1 MAATGQAPQQQRAG
15 VLDRIGQTSSMWIA
29 AATVMI
35 IGLMI
40 VPVPPALLDL
50 LLTLNITAAVLILL
64 TTLYTE
70 NALNFSVFPT
80 LLLIITLFRLSLN
93 ISGTRLILLHGY
105 AGRVIEAFGNVVVGG
120 NYAVGIV
127 IFAILII
134 IQFVVITN
142 GAGRVAEV
150 AARFTLDAMPG
161 KQLAIDADLNAGLIT
176 EADARQRRKDI
187 QRSADFYGAM
197 DGASK
202 FVRGDAVA
210 AVIIVFVNIIGGFV
224 IGVLQQGLSL
234 IQALQR
240 FTLLTVGEG
249 IVTQIPALLM
259 STATGIIVTRA
270 ASEMNFGNELTR
282 QLLQEP
288 RAIAITS
295 VLLVIFG
302 FMGLPPLWMFLLAG
316 IMFALFLRQRDLQKR
331 GLLPRGADAGSSVA
345 GGVAGGLSMVSGVQA
360 GITAQ
365 PAVKPA
371 ESVVPLLSYDPME
384 LEIGFGLIPLVDIA
398 QGGDLLERITMIRR
412 HAARDLGIVVPPIR
426 VRDNLQLKPSTYVI
440 KIYGLEVARAEVMV
454 SRLLAMNPGTAT
466 SPIEGIPTTE
476 PAFNLPAL
484 WIPES
489 ARGDAEMAGYTVID
503 PTSVIATHLTEVI
516 KSHAPELLGRQ
527 ETSSLLDNV
536 KQHYP
541 VVIDE
546 LIPNLLT
553 VGEVQRVL
561 QNLLRER
568 IPIRNLLLILESL
581 ADAARQSKDIDYLT
595 ERVRSALAR
604 HICAEYAEEGLL
616 SVITV
621 DPKLETLLAEAV
633 RRGEDAYALL
643 DPQTVA
649 RIYASLTKQMQSA
662 QASGLHPIVLCSPAI
677 RLALKRLTER
687 AAPAL
692 VVLSYS
698 EIAPGLRVESIGQVS
713 TTDESEPVGAT

>member
-1 MAATGQAPQQQRAG
+1 MAATPQRAARPS
-15 VLDRIGQTSSMWIA
+15 VMDRLAQTSGMWIA
-29 AATVMI
+29 AAVVLI
-35 IGLMI
+35 IGLMV
-40 VPVPPALLDL
+40 VPIPPELLDL
-50 LLTLNITAAVLILL
+50 FLTLNITGAVLILL

-70 NALNFSVFPT
+70 NALSFSVFPT

-93 ISGTRLILLHGY
+93 ITGTRLILLHAY

-120 NYAVGIV
+120 NYAVGII
-127 IFAILII
+127 IFAILIV

-176 EADARQRRKDI
+176 EADARQRRRDI

-210 AVIIVFVNIIGGFV
+210 AVIIVFVNIIGGFF
-224 IGVLQQGLSL
+224 IGILQQGLTL
-234 IQALQR
+234 VQALQR

-270 ASEMNFGNELTR
+270 ASEMNFGSELTR
-282 QLLQEP
+282 QIIQEP
-288 RAIAITS
+288 RAIAITA
-295 VLLVIFG
+295 VLLVVFG
-302 FMGLPPLWMFLLAG
+302 FLGLPPIWMFMMAG
-316 IMFALFLRQRDLQKR
+316 IMAALFLRQRDLQRK
-331 GLLPRGADAGSSVA
+331 GLLLRGDGSPAVA
-345 GGVAGGLSMVSGVQA
+345 TGPSAPGVQA
-360 GITAQ
+360 GVTAQ

-384 LEIGFGLIPLVDIA
+384 LEIGFGLIPLVDVA

-412 HAARDLGIVVPPIR
+412 HAARELGIVVPPIR

-466 SPIEGIPTTE
+466 QPIEGIPTTE

-489 ARGDAEMAGYTVID
+489 GRGDAEMAGYTVID
-503 PTSVIATHLTEVI
+503 PTSVIATHLTEII
-516 KSHAPELLGRQ
+516 KSHAPDLLGRQ
-527 ETSSLLDNV
+527 ETSSLMDNV

-541 VVIDE
+541 VVVEE
-546 LIPNLLT
+546 LVPQLLT

-581 ADAARQSKDIDYLT
+581 ADGARQSKDIDYLT
-595 ERVRSALAR
+595 ERVRVALAR
-604 HICAEYAEEGLL
+604 HICAEYSEDGLL

-621 DPKLETLLAEAV
+621 DPRLETLLGEAV

-649 RIYASLTKQMQSA
+649 KIYTSLTRQIQAA
-662 QASGLHPIVLCSPAI
+662 QAAGLHPIVLCSPTI

-687 AAPAL
+687 AAPSL

-698 EIAPGLRVESIGQVS
+698 EIAPGLRVESIGQIS
-713 TTDESEPVGAT
+713 TADEPEPVAT

>member
-1 MAATGQAPQQQRAG
+1 LAVAASTPKGPSI
-15 VLDRIGQTSSMWIA
+15 LTRIGSAGHVWVA
-29 AATVMI
+29 AASVILI
-35 IGLMI
+35 ILMI
-40 VPVPPALLDL
+40 VPVAPWVIDL
-50 LLTLNITAAVLILL
+50 LLSVNITLALIIML

-70 NALNFSVFPT
+70 NALSFSVFPT
-80 LLLIITLFRLSLN
+80 LLLIVTLFRLSLN
-93 ISGTRLILLHGY
+93 ITGTRSILLHAY
-105 AGRVIEAFGNVVVGG
+105 AGKIIEAFGNVVVGG
-120 NYAVGIV
+120 NYAVGLV

-176 EADARQRRKDI
+176 ESDARQRRKDI
-187 QRSADFYGAM
+187 QRAADFYGAM

-202 FVRGDAVA
+202 FVRGDAIA

-224 IGVLQQGLSL
+224 VGVLQLHLDPGTS
-234 IQALQR
+234 ASR
-240 FTLLTVGEG
+240 FTLLTIGEG
-249 IVTQIPALLM
+249 IVTQIPALLI

-270 ASEMNFGNELTR
+270 ASESSFGADVTK
-282 QLLQEP
+282 QLVQEP
-288 RAIAITS
+288 RALAIAAA
-295 VLLVIFG
+295 LLLIFG
-302 FMGLPPLWMFLLAG
+302 FFGLPPFYMFLMAGGLTVLFFRTRGTKARNALAAQG
-316 IMFALFLRQRDLQKR
+316 
-331 GLLPRGADAGSSVA
+331 GAGAMVA
-345 GGVAGGLSMVSGVQA
+345 GGTSAASPS
-360 GITAQ
+360 
-365 PAVKPA
+365 VKPA

-384 LEIGFGLIPLVDIA
+384 LEIGFGLIPLVDVS

-412 HAARDLGIVVPPIR
+412 HAARELGIVVPPIR
-426 VRDNLQLKPSTYVI
+426 VRDNLQLKPSTYII

-466 SPIEGIPTTE
+466 NGIEGIPTVE

-489 ARGDAEMAGYTVID
+489 TRGDAEMAGYTVID

-516 KSHAPELLGRQ
+516 KGHAPDLLGRQ
-527 ETSSLLDNV
+527 ETSALLDNV

-541 VVIDE
+541 VVVEE
-546 LIPNLLT
+546 LVPNLLT
-553 VGEVQRVL
+553 VGEIQRVL

-568 IPIRNLLLILESL
+568 IPIRNLLLILENL
-581 ADAARQSKDIDYLT
+581 ADGARQSKDIDFLT
-595 ERVRSALAR
+595 EKVRAAMAR
-604 HICAEYAEEGLL
+604 HICAEYAENGLL

-621 DPKLETLLAEAV
+621 DPRLEQLLGEAV

-643 DPQTVA
+643 DPNTVA
-649 RIYASLTKQMQSA
+649 KIYGSLTKQMQLA
-662 QASGLHPIVLCSPAI
+662 QQAGLPPIVLASPSV

-687 AAPAL
+687 AAPSL

-698 EIAPGLRVESIGQVS
+698 EIAPGLRVESIGQI
-713 TTDESEPVGAT
+713 TTVDEVAETANV

>member
-1 MAATGQAPQQQRAG
+1 MAATPQRAG
-15 VLDRIGQTSSMWIA
+15 TGRSTVMDRLAQSSGMWIA
-29 AATVMI
+29 AAVVLI
-35 IGLMI
+35 IGLMV
-40 VPVPPALLDL
+40 VPIPPQMLDL
-50 LLTLNITAAVLILL
+50 LLTLNITGAVLILL

-70 NALNFSVFPT
+70 NALSFSVFPT

-93 ISGTRLILLHGY
+93 ITGTRLILLHAY

-120 NYAVGIV
+120 NYAVGII
-127 IFAILII
+127 IFAILIV

-176 EADARQRRKDI
+176 EAEARQRRRDI

-210 AVIIVFVNIIGGFV
+210 AVIIVFVNIIGGFF
-224 IGVLQQGLSL
+224 IGILQQGLTL

-282 QLLQEP
+282 QVLQEP

-295 VLLVIFG
+295 VLLIVFG
-302 FMGLPPLWMFLLAG
+302 FFGLPPIWMFLMAG
-316 IMFALFLRQRDLQKR
+316 VMFALFLRQRDLQRR
-331 GLLPRGADAGSSVA
+331 GLLPRGDGTAIAGA
-345 GGVAGGLSMVSGVQA
+345 PAAPGVQP
-360 GITAQ
+360 GVTAQ
-365 PAVKPA
+365 PAVKAA

-384 LEIGFGLIPLVDIA
+384 LEIGFGLIPLVDVA

-412 HAARDLGIVVPPIR
+412 HAARELGIVVPPIR

-466 SPIEGIPTTE
+466 QPIEGIPTTE

-489 ARGDAEMAGYTVID
+489 GRGDAEMAGYTVID

-516 KSHAPELLGRQ
+516 KSHAPDLLGRQ

-541 VVIDE
+541 VVIEE

-553 VGEVQRVL
+553 VGEIQRVL

-581 ADAARQSKDIDYLT
+581 ADGARQSKDVDYLT
-595 ERVRSALAR
+595 ERVRVALAR
-604 HICAEYAEEGLL
+604 HICAEYAEDGLL

-621 DPKLETLLAEAV
+621 DPRLETLLGEAV

-649 RIYASLTKQMQSA
+649 KIYTSLTKQIQAA
-662 QASGLHPIVLCSPAI
+662 QAAGLHPIVLSSPAI

-687 AAPAL
+687 AAPSL

-698 EIAPGLRVESIGQVS
+698 EIAPGLRVESIGQIS
-713 TTDESEPVGAT
+713 TAGETEPAVT

>member
-1 MAATGQAPQQQRAG
+1 MAASRTPAPTGKP
-15 VLDRIGQTSSMWIA
+15 LSIMERIGQTSSVWVA
-29 AATVMI
+29 AGTVLI

-40 VPVPPALLDL
+40 VPIPPELLDL

-70 NALNFSVFPT
+70 NALSFSVFPT

-93 ISGTRLILLHGY
+93 ITGTRLILLHAY

-120 NYAVGIV
+120 NYAVGII

-176 EADARQRRKDI
+176 ESDARQRRRDI
-187 QRSADFYGAM
+187 QRSSDFYGAM

-210 AVIIVFVNIIGGFV
+210 AVIIVFVNIIGGFF
-224 IGVLQQGLSL
+224 IGILQQGLTL
-234 IQALQR
+234 VQALQR
-240 FTLLTVGEG
+240 FTILTVGEG

-270 ASEMNFGNELTR
+270 ASEMNFGSELTR
-282 QLLQEP
+282 QIIQEP
-288 RAIAITS
+288 RAIAITA
-295 VLLVIFG
+295 VLLVVFG
-302 FMGLPPLWMFLLAG
+302 FAGLPPIWMFLMAG
-316 IMFALFLRQRDLQKR
+316 VMCVIFFRQRGLQKK
-331 GLLPRGADAGSSVA
+331 GLLPRPDGSIPALTGGPGAP
-345 GGVAGGLSMVSGVQA
+345 GVQP
-360 GITAQ
+360 GVTAQ

-384 LEIGFGLIPLVDIA
+384 LEIGFGLIPLVDVA

-412 HAARDLGIVVPPIR
+412 HAARELGIVVPPIR

-466 SPIEGIPTTE
+466 QPIEGIPTTE

-489 ARGDAEMAGYTVID
+489 GRGDAEMAGYTVID
-503 PTSVIATHLTEVI
+503 PTSVIATHLTEII
-516 KSHAPELLGRQ
+516 KSHAPDLLGRQ

-541 VVIDE
+541 VVIEE

-581 ADAARQSKDIDYLT
+581 ADGARQSKDIDYLT
-595 ERVRSALAR
+595 ERVRVALAR
-604 HICAEYAEEGLL
+604 HICAEYSEDGLL

-621 DPKLETLLAEAV
+621 DPRLETLLGEAV

-649 RIYASLTKQMQSA
+649 KIYTSLTRQIQAA
-662 QASGLHPIVLCSPAI
+662 QAAGLHPIVLCSPTI

-687 AAPAL
+687 AAPSL

-698 EIAPGLRVESIGQVS
+698 EIAPGLRVESIGQIS
-713 TTDESEPVGAT
+713 TADEPEPVAT

>member
-1 MAATGQAPQQQRAG
+1 MAAVATPVQKPATPTLGER
-15 VLDRIGQTSSMWIA
+15 IA
-29 AATVMI
+29 ATAQIWVAGASVI
-35 IGLMI
+35 LVVLMI
-40 VPVPPALLDL
+40 VPVAPWVLDALLSV
-50 LLTLNITAAVLILL
+50 NIALALVIML

-70 NALNFSVFPT
+70 NALAFSVFPT
-80 LLLIITLFRLSLN
+80 LILIVTLFRLSLN
-93 ISGTRLILLHGY
+93 ISATRSILLHGY
-105 AGRVIEAFGNVVVGG
+105 AGQVIEAFGNVVVGG
-120 NYAVGIV
+120 NYAVGLV
-127 IFAILII
+127 VFAILVV

-161 KQLAIDADLNAGLIT
+161 KQLAVDADLNAGLIT
-176 EADARQRRKDI
+176 EAEARQRRKDI

-210 AVIIVFVNIIGGFV
+210 ALIIVFVNIIGGFV
-224 IGVLQQGLSL
+224 IGIVQQGLSL
-234 IQALQR
+234 VDALQR
-240 FTLLTVGEG
+240 YTLLTIGEG
-249 IVTQIPALLM
+249 IVTQIPALLI

-270 ASEMNFGNELTR
+270 AAESSFGAELTS
-282 QLLQEP
+282 QLVQEP
-288 RAIAITS
+288 RALAIAAG
-295 VLLVIFG
+295 LLILFG
-302 FMGLPPLWMFLLAG
+302 LFGLPPIPMFIIAGVVAALYIRRRNVLRAEAAAKPALA
-316 IMFALFLRQRDLQKR
+316 A
-331 GLLPRGADAGSSVA
+331 GAPGA
-345 GGVAGGLSMVSGVQA
+345 
-360 GITAQ
+360 TNQ

-384 LEIGFGLIPLVDIA
+384 LEIGFGLIPLVDVS

-412 HAARDLGIVVPPIR
+412 HAARELGIVVPPIR
-426 VRDNLQLKPSTYVI
+426 VRDNLQLKPSTYVV

-466 SPIEGIPTTE
+466 NGIEGIPTVE

-489 ARGDAEMAGYTVID
+489 GRGDAELAGYTVID
-503 PTSVIATHLTEVI
+503 PTSVIATHLTELI
-516 KSHAPELLGRQ
+516 KTHAPDLLGRQ
-527 ETSSLLDNV
+527 ETSALLDNV

-541 VVIDE
+541 VVVDE
-546 LIPNLLT
+546 LVPGLLT

-568 IPIRNLLLILESL
+568 IPIRNLLLILENL
-581 ADAARQSKDIDYLT
+581 ADGARASKDVDFLT
-595 ERVRSALAR
+595 ERVRSSMAR
-604 HICAEYAEEGLL
+604 HISAEYTENGLL

-621 DPKLETLLAEAV
+621 DPRLETLLGEAA

-643 DPQTVA
+643 DPNTVA
-649 RIYASLTKQMQSA
+649 KIYGSLTKQIQHA
-662 QASGLHPIVLCSPAI
+662 QQAGLQPVVLTSPQT

-687 AAPAL
+687 AAPSL

-698 EIAPGLRVESIGQVS
+698 EIAPGLRVESIGQIS
-713 TTDESEPVGAT
+713 TTADDSIEPVGV

>member
-1 MAATGQAPQQQRAG
+1 MIV
-15 VLDRIGQTSSMWIA
+15 VL
-29 AATVMI
+29 MI
-35 IGLMI
+35 I
-40 VPVPPALLDL
+40 PVPTWMLDL
-50 LLTLNITAAVLILL
+50 LLSINISTALVILL

-70 NALNFSVFPT
+70 NALAFSVFPT
-80 LLLIITLFRLSLN
+80 LLLIVTLFRLSLN
-93 ISGTRLILLHGY
+93 ITGTRLILLHGY
-105 AGRVIEAFGNVVVGG
+105 AGQIIEAFGNFVVGG

-202 FVRGDAVA
+202 FVRGDAIA
-210 AVIIVFVNIIGGFV
+210 AVIIVFINIIGGFV
-224 IGVLQQGLSL
+224 IGVFMLHLDPATS
-234 IQALQR
+234 ATR
-240 FTLLTVGEG
+240 FTLLTIGEG
-249 IVTQIPALLM
+249 IVTQIPALLI

-270 ASEMNFGNELTR
+270 ASESSFGGELTT
-282 QLLQEP
+282 QLVQEP
-288 RAIAITS
+288 RALAIAGT
-295 VLLVIFG
+295 LCVIFG
-302 FMGLPPLWMFLLAG
+302 IFGLPWYFMFPMGAVLFSLAYRERNRSLLKTKSGKPGAG
-316 IMFALFLRQRDLQKR
+316 A
-331 GLLPRGADAGSSVA
+331 A
-345 GGVAGGLSMVSGVQA
+345 GGGT
-360 GITAQ
+360 TAQ

-384 LEIGFGLIPLVDIA
+384 LEIGFGLIPLVDVS

-412 HAARDLGIVVPPIR
+412 HAARELGIVVPPIR
-426 VRDNLQLKPSTYVI
+426 VRDNLQLKPSTYIV

-466 SPIEGIPTTE
+466 NGIDGIATTE

-484 WIPES
+484 WIAES

-503 PTSVIATHLTEVI
+503 PTSVIATHITEII
-516 KSHAPELLGRQ
+516 KTHAPDLLGRQ
-527 ETSSLLDNV
+527 EASALLDNV

-541 VVIDE
+541 VVIEE
-546 LIPNLLT
+546 LVPNLLT
-553 VGEVQRVL
+553 VGEIQRVL

-568 IPIRNLLLILESL
+568 IPIRNLLLILENL
-581 ADAARQSKDIDYLT
+581 ADGARQSKDIDFLT
-595 ERVRSALAR
+595 ERVRAAMAR
-604 HICAEYAEEGLL
+604 HICAEYAENGLL

-621 DPKLETLLAEAV
+621 DPRLESLLGEAV
-633 RRGEDAYALL
+633 RRGEDAYAIL
-643 DPQTVA
+643 DPGTVA
-649 RIYASLTKQMQSA
+649 RIYSSLTRQMQTA
-662 QASGLHPIVLCSPAI
+662 QQTGLAPIVLASPSV

-687 AAPAL
+687 AAPQL

-698 EIAPGLRVESIGQVS
+698 EIAPGLRVESIGQIS
-713 TTDESEPVGAT
+713 ATDDVPEVVGAA